1 MIICIGREFGSG
13 GHEIGKLLAEAM
25 GIPFYDR
32 QLVDMAIKSN
42 GAIAEAMEKADER
55 KANTFLH
62 SVWYEAVDKELRG
75 MSTND
80 ILFKLQSEAIVEL
93 SQSGEGVFVGRC
105 ADFILD
111 KAEIPHISLFIAAP
125 FSDRVK
131 RKMDVLHKEEKTVT
145 ALIRKTDKQRKAYY
159 NYYTNGS
166 WGKPDQYDFCIN
178 SSVLGIE
185 GSMEMLRTVAERRN
199 GI

>member
-1 MIICIGREFGSG
+1 
-13 GHEIGKLLAEAM
+13 M
-25 GIPFYDR
+25 G
-32 QLVDMAIKSN
+32 
-42 GAIAEAMEKADER
+42 
-55 KANTFLH
+55 
-62 SVWYEAVDKELRG
+62 
-75 MSTND
+75 
-80 ILFKLQSEAIVEL
+80 L

-131 RKMDVLHKEEKTVT
+131 RKMDLLQKEEKTVT
-145 ALIRKTDKQRKAYY
+145 TLIRKTDKQRKAYY

-166 WGKPDQYDFCIN
+166 WGKPDQYDFCVN

-185 GSMEMLRTVAERRN
+185 GSVQMLRTIMRQRS

>member
-13 GHEIGKLLAEAM
+13 GHEIGKLLAETM

-32 QLVDMAIKSN
+32 QLVDVAIKSN
-42 GAIAEAMEKADER
+42 EAIAEAIERADER
-55 KANTFLH
+55 KTNTFLY
-62 SVWYEAVDKELRG
+62 SVWYETVDKELRG
-75 MSTND
+75 MSSND
-80 ILFKLQSEAIVEL
+80 ILFKVQSEAIVEL

-111 KAEIPHISLFIAAP
+111 KAEIEHISLFIAAP

-131 RKMDVLHKEEKTVT
+131 RKMDLLQKEEKVVT
-145 ALIRKTDKQRKAYY
+145 ALVRKTDKQRKAYY

-166 WGKPDQYDFCIN
+166 WGKPDQYDLCIN

-185 GSMEMLRTVAERRN
+185 GSVQMLRTII
-199 GI
+199 G

>member
-25 GIPFYDR
+25 DIPFYDR
-32 QLVDMAIKSN
+32 QLVDMAIKHN

-55 KANTFLH
+55 KANAFLH

-75 MSTND
+75 MSAND
-80 ILFKLQSEAIVEL
+80 ILFKLQGETIVKL

-111 KAEIPHISLFIAAP
+111 KAEIPHISLFVAAP
-125 FSDRVK
+125 FPDRVK
-131 RKMDVLHKEEKTVT
+131 RKMDLLQKEEKTVT

-185 GSMEMLRTVAERRN
+185 GSVQMLRTITRQRSR
-199 GI
+199 I

>member
-32 QLVDMAIKSN
+32 QLVDVAIKSN
-42 GAIAEAMEKADER
+42 EAIAEAIERVDER
-55 KANTFLH
+55 KTNTFLY
-62 SVWYEAVDKELRG
+62 SVWYETVDKELGG
-75 MSTND
+75 MPSND

-93 SQSGEGVFVGRC
+93 SQSGEGAFVGRC

-111 KAEIPHISLFIAAP
+111 KAEIEHISLFIAAP

-131 RKMDVLHKEEKTVT
+131 RKMDLLQKEEKVVT
-145 ALIRKTDKQRKAYY
+145 ALVRKTDKQRKAYY

-166 WGKPDQYDFCIN
+166 WGKPDQYDLCIN
-178 SSVLGIE
+178 SSVMRIE
-185 GSMEMLRTVAERRN
+185 GSVQMLRTIMGQRN
-199 GI
+199 EI